1 MLKEQFEN
9 DKEPLLNI
17 YITAGFPQ
25 INSLPE
31 ILSGLEEAG
40 VDMVEVGMPY
50 SDPLSDGPTIQNSS
64 SIAIR
69 NGMNMEVLFDQLT
82 ETNINIPVILMGYF
96 NSVFLYGVEQFCE
109 QCCASGVSGVILP
122 DLPIDV
128 YQEKYQAIF
137 ERNNISFI
145 FLVTPQTSVQR
156 IQRID
161 ECSTSFI
168 YAVSSSSTTGKNA
181 RIQDAEPYLARLS
194 KMQLNTPIM
203 VGFSI
208 ATKEDFDFVAQYTAG
223 SIIGSAFIRRISNSN
238 NLKKDIQSFVH
249 SIRD

>member
-1 MLKEQFEN
+1 
-9 DKEPLLNI
+9 
-17 YITAGFPQ
+17 
-25 INSLPE
+25 
-31 ILSGLEEAG
+31 
-40 VDMVEVGMPY
+40 
-50 SDPLSDGPTIQNSS
+50 
-64 SIAIR
+64 
-69 NGMNMEVLFDQLT
+69 
-82 ETNINIPVILMGYF
+82 MGYF
-96 NSVFLYGVEQFCE
+96 NSVFLYGIEQFCE
-109 QCCASGVSGVILP
+109 QFSASGVSGVILP

-156 IQRID
+156 IQRIA

-168 YAVSSSSTTGKNA
+168 YAVSSSSTTEKNA

-249 SIRD
+249 SIRN